1 MAADGDQR
9 ATLIGRQSYRSPADR
24 PPVERPIRLAVI
36 GLGPRGRGNV
46 VGKALAYAEYE
57 LAAVCDRRAN
67 LVAGVVDTVE
77 REHGRRVPGF
87 TDYERML
94 REVEP
99 DAVAVTTDVDVQIP
113 IACAAMESGCHAM
126 VEVPLCTSIE
136 DCWRVVTTAERTGKV
151 FLLMEQVRFSG
162 YIRAWRRIV
171 DAGVIGKP
179 LFVEGEYFSCKG
191 GDAFF
196 QDAAGRFHY
205 PEHAAAAG
213 AAPTWRHTMPTIVYL
228 PHELSPLLY
237 VIDDRVT
244 RVVAMSTRPQ
254 SYRHPEVHR
263 ADLQVALMHTA
274 GDVVLRMAVGH
285 SSAAM
290 PRDTGGGES
299 AHWHH
304 VKGSAGVLEWNRTP
318 DGAPK
323 LWVEDWEIEQ
333 PISVPWTTTP
343 RGAPPEAA
351 ASGHGG
357 RDYYVFAQFADAVLH
372 GVPVELDA
380 YAAADTAAPAILAA
394 VSIDCGNA
402 PQDVPDFRPGPERAA
417 GELPAGVRL

>member
-1 MAADGDQR
+1 MAADGEQR
-9 ATLIGRQSYRSPADR
+9 ATLIGRHSYRSPADR

-46 VGKALAYAEYE
+46 VGKALTYAEYE

-67 LVAGVVDTVE
+67 LVAGVAETVE
-77 REHGRRVPGF
+77 RDHGRRVPGF

-99 DAVAVTTDVDVQIP
+99 DAVAVTTDVNVQIP

-126 VEVPLCTSIE
+126 VEVPLCTSME

-191 GDAFF
+191 GDACF
-196 QDAAGRFHY
+196 QD
-205 PEHAAAAG
+205 
-213 AAPTWRHTMPTIVYL
+213 
-228 PHELSPLLY
+228 
-237 VIDDRVT
+237 
-244 RVVAMSTRPQ
+244 
-254 SYRHPEVHR
+254 
-263 ADLQVALMHTA
+263 
-274 GDVVLRMAVGH
+274 
-285 SSAAM
+285 
-290 PRDTGGGES
+290 ES
-299 AHWHH
+299 
-304 VKGSAGVLEWNRTP
+304 
-318 DGAPK
+318 
-323 LWVEDWEIEQ
+323 
-333 PISVPWTTTP
+333 
-343 RGAPPEAA
+343 
-351 ASGHGG
+351 G

-394 VSIDCGNA
+394 VSIDSGNA
-402 PQDVPDFRPGPERAA
+402 PQDVPDFRPGPARAA
-417 GELPAGVRL
+417 GALPAGVRL

>member
-1 MAADGDQR
+1 M
-9 ATLIGRQSYRSPADR
+9 
-24 PPVERPIRLAVI
+24 ERPIRLAVI

-67 LVAGVVDTVE
+67 LVAGVVDAVE

-196 QDAAGRFHY
+196 QDAAGRYHH

-237 VIDDRVT
+237 VIDDRV
-244 RVVAMSTRPQ
+244 AAP
-254 SYRHPEVHR
+254 Y
-263 ADLQVALMHTA
+263 
-274 GDVVLRMAVGH
+274 H
-285 SSAAM
+285 S
-290 PRDTGGGES
+290 
-299 AHWHH
+299 
-304 VKGSAGVLEWNRTP
+304 
-318 DGAPK
+318 DGA
-323 LWVEDWEIEQ
+323 
-333 PISVPWTTTP
+333 TP
-343 RGAPPEAA
+343 VFRAATERARRLLRRNEPGAEVLAPEAWA
-351 ASGHGG
+351 E
-357 RDYYVFAQFADAVLH
+357 RF
-372 GVPVELDA
+372 
-380 YAAADTAAPAILAA
+380 YAKE
-394 VSIDCGNA
+394 S
-402 PQDVPDFRPGPERAA
+402 
-417 GELPAGVRL
+417 